1 MIKIAPSLL
10 AGDFSRLGE
19 EVANLDRW
27 GSDLIHLDVMDGH
40 FVPNITFGADVVK
53 SLRGYTSVGFDTH
66 LMISRPL
73 DFIEDFALAGADII
87 TFNLEASSPP
97 DKTID
102 LIVRCGCVPSVCIK
116 PATPAEAVFP
126 YLDKAGMVLVMTVE
140 PGFGGQQMLDHTLEK
155 IEAIRLEC
163 VKRGLDTDIEAD
175 GGINAQSVRAV
186 AGAGANV
193 LVAGS
198 AVFRSADPA
207 GAISQ
212 LRAAAQE
219 TFPGGMAEPGGG
231 YARS

>member
-1 MIKIAPSLL
+1 MIKIAPSVL

-19 EVANLDRW
+19 EIANLDRW

-40 FVPNITFGADVVK
+40 FVPNITFGADIVK
-53 SLRGYTSVGFDTH
+53 SLRGYTSIGFDTH

-87 TFNLEASSPP
+87 TFNLEASSPA
-97 DKTID
+97 DKTIA
-102 LIVRCGCVPSVCIK
+102 LIERCGCVPSVCIK

-126 YLDKAGMVLVMTVE
+126 YLGKVGMVLVMTVE

-155 IEAIRLEC
+155 IETIRLEC
-163 VKRGLDTDIEAD
+163 LKRGLDTDIEAD
-175 GGINAQSVRAV
+175 GGINAQNAGAV

-193 LVAGS
+193 IVAGS
-198 AVFRSADPA
+198 AVFRAADPA
-207 GAISQ
+207 GAIQQ

-219 TFPGGMAEPGGG
+219 KYLSGIAESGGG
-231 YARS
+231 YARA

>member
-10 AGDFSRLGE
+10 AGDFSRMGE

-40 FVPNITFGADVVK
+40 FVPNITFGADVVR
-53 SLRGYTSVGFDTH
+53 SLRGYTQAGFDTH

-87 TFNLEASSPP
+87 TFNLEASSPA
-97 DKTID
+97 DETIA
-102 LIVRCGCVPSVCIK
+102 LIGRCGCVPSVCIK

-126 YLDKAGMVLVMTVE
+126 YLDKVGMVLVMTVE
-140 PGFGGQQMLDHTLEK
+140 PGFGGQQMLDYTLEK
-155 IEAIRLEC
+155 IKTIRREC
-163 VKRGLDTDIEAD
+163 LTRGLDTDIEAD
-175 GGINAQSVRAV
+175 GGINAQNVGTV
-186 AGAGANV
+186 AAAGANV
-193 LVAGS
+193 IVAGS

-207 GAISQ
+207 GTIAR

-219 TFPGGMAEPGGG
+219 KYLGAIADAGGG
-231 YARS
+231 HARA